1 MLSDFVDLKP
11 GDWVIQN
18 VANSAVGRLLIVL
31 ARQRG
36 LRTVNVVRRAELAGE
51 LKALG
56 ADQVIVDGDDLAAR
70 VGKTGEARIM
80 LGVEAIGGPPR
91 AVSPT
96 ASRRTARWSIT
107 AR

>member
-1 MLSDFVDLKP
+1 M
-11 GDWVIQN
+11 IQN

-31 ARQRG
+31 AKQRG

-56 ADQVIVDGDDLAAR
+56 ADVVIVDGDDLARAGSR
-70 VGKTGEARIM
+70 EATGDARIM
-80 LGVEAIGGPPR
+80 LGRRGDRRRGDR
-91 AVSPT
+91 RVSPT
-96 ASRRTARWSIT
+96 ASRPTARWSTT